1 VHCPR
6 CGTPNEPGDR
16 FCTSCGTALTK
27 AEPTPRR
34 SWRQRLG
41 GLVGTDRRTR
51 LITGA
56 TIAALAIAVIAFVA
70 LSDDDEESIPRDP
83 YTIAADRMCIA
94 AKRQIVAVERAGLQ
108 RQAPDTSG
116 GARNL
121 LPVVAEW
128 RSEFDALDVPSDR
141 LEQARALDA
150 ALREVEARISALA
163 RVAAEDDRAE
173 LLARAKEAEA
183 ASAGVEEAVS
193 DLGLSH
199 CSSLAIGFTRE

>member
-16 FCTSCGTALTK
+16 FCTSCGTALTET
-27 AEPTPRR
+27 EPKPKR

-41 GLVGTDRRTR
+41 ELAGTDRRAR

-56 TIAALAIAVIAFVA
+56 TIAALAIAVVAFVA
-70 LSDDDEESIPRDP
+70 LSDDDETIPRDA

-108 RQAPDTSG
+108 GKAPEAS
-116 GARNL
+116 ARDL

-128 RSEFDALDVPSDR
+128 RSEFDALKVPADR
-141 LEQARALDA
+141 LEQARALDT
-150 ALREVEARISALA
+150 ALGDVEARIAALA
-163 RVAAEDDRAE
+163 RVAVEGDRAE
-173 LLARAKEAEA
+173 LLGRAKQAEE
-183 ASAGVEEAVS
+183 ASAEVEEAVS

-199 CSSLAIGFTRE
+199 CSSLAIGFTQN

>member
-1 VHCPR
+1 MHCPR

-16 FCTSCGTALTK
+16 FCSSCGTALAK
-27 AEPTPRR
+27 AEPKPKR

-41 GLVGTDRRTR
+41 DLVGTDRRTR

-56 TIAALAIAVIAFVA
+56 TVAALAIAVGAFIA
-70 LSDDDEESIPRDP
+70 LSDDEETIPRDA
-83 YTIAADRMCIA
+83 YTIAADQMCIA

-108 RQAPDTSG
+108 GKAPDSS
-116 GARNL
+116 ARDL

-128 RSEFDALDVPSDR
+128 RSDFDALKVPSDR
-141 LEQARALDA
+141 LEEARALDA
-150 ALREVEARISALA
+150 ALQEVEARIGALA
-163 RVAAEDDRAE
+163 RVATEGNRTA
-173 LLARAKEAEA
+173 LLARAKEAEE

-199 CSSLAIGFTRE
+199 CSRLAIGFTQD